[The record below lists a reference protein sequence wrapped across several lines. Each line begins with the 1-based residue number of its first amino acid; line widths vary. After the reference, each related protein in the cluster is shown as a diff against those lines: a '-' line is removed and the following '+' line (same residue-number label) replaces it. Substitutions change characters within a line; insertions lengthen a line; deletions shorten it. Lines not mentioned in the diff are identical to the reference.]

1 MNLYDE
7 IGKRLFVRTLNM
19 GKALDLDD
27 PRLLFSVRRAAVVT
41 DTGVRFKKVTDER
54 VLAKQEGGRHE
65 QDHRD
70 EWERRHCDR

>member
-27 PRLLFSVRRAAVVT
+27 PRLLFSV
-41 DTGVRFKKVTDER
+41 K
-54 VLAKQEGGRHE
+54 
-65 QDHRD
+65 
-70 EWERRHCDR
+70 